1 MVMQYP
7 EPRIPT
13 KAARTEDST
22 CTADIDRNFS
32 AQPLPCLWGYLGLG
46 STGSLTAQLFP
57 QPSRP
62 KHPQPSSLCSPMNT
76 AAGMSTW
83 EHSKQTTPFLL
94 VAQRGQTKYTLGNAF
109 MLLLVG
115 QSVQV
120 IRICTHLTQGIL
132 LLTSPTPGQVRWGAI
147 AVAILHLTTERDCW
161 GIATFK
167 VFQL

>member
-22 CTADIDRNFS
+22 CTADIDMNFS

-94 VAQRGQTKYTLGNAF
+94 VAQSGQTKYTLGNAF
-109 MLLLVG
+109 SHLASC
-115 QSVQV
+115 QSV
-120 IRICTHLTQGIL
+120 CTGDSDLHPFNTRHLATDITNPRSGTLRCNCRGNIALNHRKRL
-132 LLTSPTPGQVRWGAI
+132 LGHCYI
-147 AVAILHLTTERDCW
+147 
-161 GIATFK
+161 
-167 VFQL
+167 